1 MPRSAEIPQ
10 LAREKP
16 FEDDDMILEEIVE
29 TKRREVA
36 RRKETIPLRAL
47 EKIIAGHPPV
57 RDFKA
62 AIGGGDCA
70 IIAEVKRRSPSR
82 GLLRADFDP
91 VRIALEYESHGA
103 AAVSVLT
110 DETFFGGSDA
120 DLTAVK
126 AAVTLPVLRKEFIID
141 PYQICEAR
149 AIGAD
154 AVLLIAAI
162 LEDCQLQAYRE
173 LAESLGMT
181 ALVEVH
187 NRGELAMALS
197 CGARIIGI
205 NNRDLKT
212 FVTDIRTSMEL
223 ASLIPKDRI
232 AVSESGIR
240 TREEIEMLLKM
251 GIRAFLIG
259 ETFIAAPEIGP
270 KLLELLGK

>member
-1 MPRSAEIPQ
+1 MTNNSKARLITRSPGIVYV
-10 LAREKP
+10 
-16 FEDDDMILEEIVE
+16 ILNKIVE
-29 TKRREVA
+29 TKRHEVA
-36 RRKETIPLRAL
+36 ARKAARPLAELR
-47 EKIIAGHPPV
+47 KMISGWSPV

-62 AIGGGDCA
+62 ALVAGACCA
-70 IIAEVKRRSPSR
+70 TIAEVKRRSPSR

-91 VRIALEYESHGA
+91 VRIAREYECHGA

-126 AAVTLPVLRKEFIID
+126 DAVTLPVLRKEFIID
-141 PYQICEAR
+141 PYQIYETR

-154 AVLLIAAI
+154 ALLLIAA
-162 LEDCQLQAYRE
+162 LLTEGQLREYRN
-173 LAESLGMT
+173 LAASLGLA

-187 NRGELAMALS
+187 DRGELEKALAA
-197 CGARIIGI
+197 GAEIIGI

-212 FVTDIRTSMEL
+212 FVTDLRTSLTL
-223 ASLIPKDRI
+223 APFIPKGRI

-240 TREEIEMLLKM
+240 TRAEIETLLKA

-259 ETFIAAPEIGP
+259 EALIAAPEIGP
-270 KLLELLGK
+270 KLEELLGK

>member
-1 MPRSAEIPQ
+1 
-10 LAREKP
+10 
-16 FEDDDMILEEIVE
+16 MILDSIV
-29 TKRREVA
+29 TVKRDEVTG
-36 RRKETIPLRAL
+36 RKALRPLVEL
-47 EKIIAGHPPV
+47 EKMIAGLPPA

-62 AIGGGDCA
+62 ALSADAGCA

-103 AAVSVLT
+103 AAISVLT

-120 DLTAVK
+120 DLSVVGS
-126 AAVTLPVLRKEFIID
+126 AVTLPVFRKEFVID
-141 PYQICEAR
+141 PYQVYETR

-154 AVLLIAAI
+154 ALLLIAAI
-162 LEDCQLQAYRE
+162 LTEGQLREYRE
-173 LAESLGMT
+173 LADSLGLA

-187 NRGELAMALS
+187 DREELGKTLAA
-197 CGARIIGI
+197 GAEIVGI

-212 FVTDIRTSMEL
+212 FVTDIRTSLEL

-232 AVSESGIR
+232 AISESGIR
-240 TREEIEMLLKM
+240 TRREIETLLKA

-259 ETFIAAPEIGP
+259 ETLIAAPEIGP
-270 KLLELLGK
+270 KLKELLGK

>member
-1 MPRSAEIPQ
+1 
-10 LAREKP
+10 
-16 FEDDDMILEEIVE
+16 MILNKIVE

-36 RRKETIPLRAL
+36 QRKEMIPLRAL
-47 EKIIAGHPPV
+47 EKMIAGMPPT

-62 AIGGGDCA
+62 ALDADVGCA

-82 GLLRADFDP
+82 GLFRADFDP

-103 AAVSVLT
+103 AAVSILT

-126 AAVTLPVLRKEFIID
+126 EAVTLPLLRKEFIID
-141 PYQICEAR
+141 PYQIHETR

-154 AVLLIAAI
+154 ALLLIAAI
-162 LEDCQLQAYRE
+162 LTEGQLRE
-173 LAESLGMT
+173 CRKLAASLGLA

-187 NRGELAMALS
+187 DREELEKTLAA
-197 CGARIIGI
+197 GAKIIGI

-212 FVTDIRTSMEL
+212 FRTDLQTTRAL
-223 ASLIPKDRI
+223 APLIPADRI

-240 TREEIEMLLKM
+240 TRQEIETLLKA

-259 ETFIAAPEIGP
+259 ETLIAAPEIGL
-270 KLLELLGK
+270 KLKELLGK